1 MEDTGQDG
9 VFHLTHKGKEVN
21 LLKDFG
27 QMNIDETKAAVAVI
41 KALGC
46 PYDATNFKTSGTAVR
61 ASLATTMLHRI
72 KGMVPVDASGPETL
86 AAVIQAH
93 QVLDSSGCRVLVE
106 ELSKMRLRNFPA
118 ENVDEFRLKV
128 IEKCR
133 RIDGCL
139 IPPPDFPALVCECF
153 RHTQSV
159 DFNVESAALYKRA
172 NRGEITDWREIVS
185 ELTTTYKMLFNRGEW
200 PAATNRKEDIP
211 KPIQAMFSKLEQKFD
226 SKLKQSSS
234 FGNRGQG
241 SQTETRTC
249 HHCGQ
254 VGHIK
259 PNCPQLKSGSQTENK
274 SNTGGQQKDKKGGQP
289 TAPSSLP
296 GKKRYEPPADNESHT
311 KKLGDDIWKWCGKCK
326 RWNRG
331 DSAHL
336 TDDHRSKNRNERPPT
351 PPKTAAGRFA
361 AVSDNENAPLVQS
374 TLGYLAKHG
383 RTTHKDDIHWCATCN
398 RWVHKL
404 ESHCH
409 SVEHSHGRGI
419 LLLQRGLQNL
429 SSTCVTIK
437 DEAGQH

>member
-1 MEDTGQDG
+1 
-9 VFHLTHKGKEVN
+9 
-21 LLKDFG
+21 
-27 QMNIDETKAAVAVI
+27 MNIEETKAAVGVI
-41 KALGC
+41 KALNC
-46 PYDATNFKTSGTAVR
+46 PYDTNNFKTTGTAVR

-72 KGMVPVDASGPETL
+72 KGMVPIDASGPETL
-86 AAVIQAH
+86 TAVIQAH

-139 IPPPDFPALVCECF
+139 IPPPDLPALVCECF

-200 PAATNRKEDIP
+200 PAASNRKEDIP
-211 KPIQAMFSKLEQKFD
+211 KPIQAMFSKMEQKFD
-226 SKLKQSSS
+226 SKLKQSTS
-234 FGNRGQG
+234 FGNRGQQQGGG
-241 SQTETRTC
+241 SSQDTRTC

-259 PNCPQLKSGSQTENK
+259 PNCPQLKGSTQSDTKSTSSGN
-274 SNTGGQQKDKKGGQP
+274 NGDKKGTP

-296 GKKRYEPPADNESHT
+296 GKKRYEAPGDNDSHT
-311 KKLGDDIWKWCGKCK
+311 KKLGNDTWKWCGKCK

-336 TDDHRSKNRNERPPT
+336 TDEHKSKQRERPPT
-351 PPKTAAGRFA
+351 PPKTAGRLAVVTETQTVPAGGLA
-361 AVSDNENAPLVQS
+361 AVTGSHEAPLTQ
-374 TLGYLAKHG
+374 TTFGYLAKHG
-383 RTTHKDDIHWCATCN
+383 RTIHRDDIHWCVSCN
-398 RWVHKL
+398 RWVHKI
-404 ESHCH
+404 EDHCH
-409 SVEHSHGRGI
+409 SIEHNHGRGI
-419 LLLQRGLQNL
+419 LLIQRGLRNL
-429 SSTCVTIK
+429 STCIQSK
-437 DEAGQH
+437 DQAGQY